1 MLPFDDETVARVAAD
16 SGVTEAKL
24 REAATSVQATLAD
37 YPGRSIDGLVYEWRQ
52 AFRDDPLVERRP
64 DAWILRV
71 PERVWVDVRER
82 ADVPDDVEDTLTTLY
97 ATETDGKA
105 DGVVMVIAR
114 DSASE

>member
-16 SGVTEAKL
+16 SGVTETAL
-24 REAATSVQATLAD
+24 RDAAESVQATLAD
-37 YPGRSIDGLVYEWRQ
+37 YPGRSVDGLVYEWRQ

-82 ADVPDDVEDTLTTLY
+82 ADVPDDVQNALVALY
-97 ATETDGKA
+97 ATETDETE
-105 DGVVMVIAR
+105 DGVALVIAR
-114 DSASE
+114 DSASD